1 MRALSEILFN
11 PTELEILRGKRI
23 TIAHNLIR
31 KKRHLIINSFGQIAC
46 ERKINTNETPVIG
59 IASTQTQWYA
69 FITLES
75 SCAKCKRWAKR
86 GAA

>member
-11 PTELEILRGKRI
+11 PTELETLRGKRI
-23 TIAHNLIR
+23 TIAHNLTR

-46 ERKINTNETPVIG
+46 ERKININRTSTLGIG
-59 IASTQTQWYA
+59 ANKAQWFA

-75 SCAKCKRWAKR
+75 SCAKCKRWAK
-86 GAA
+86 GDAT